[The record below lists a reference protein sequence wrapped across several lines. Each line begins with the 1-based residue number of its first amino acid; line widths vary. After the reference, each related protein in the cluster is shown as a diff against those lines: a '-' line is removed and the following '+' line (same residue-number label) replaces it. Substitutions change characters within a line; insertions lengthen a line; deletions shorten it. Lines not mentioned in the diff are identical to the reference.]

1 MQNAINDILA
11 NLVLAVVLLL
21 SAYALHYLKKGIAK
35 LKAEAQKIDNEEQ
48 RNLALMAIDRLDDVT
63 TKTVKAIEQ
72 TTAKELREAVKAGIT
87 SREQLIK
94 LSQDAFNQIFDQ
106 LEPEYLAVLA
116 TTLGDMDSYI
126 KNTIEAKVLELKG
139 AA

>member
-1 MQNAINDILA
+1 MQDYIND
-11 NLVLAVVLLL
+11 LL
-21 SAYALHYLKKGIAK
+21 SNFVLGIVTLMCAYSMYYIKKGIAK
-35 LKAEAQKIDNEEQ
+35 VKLEAQKIDNEEQ
-48 RNLALMAIDRLDDVT
+48 RDLALAAIDRLDDVT

-72 TTAKELREAVKAGIT
+72 TTAKELREAVKSGKT
-87 SREQLIK
+87 SRDELIR
-94 LSQDAFNQIFDQ
+94 LSQSAFDQIVNQ

-116 TTLGDMDSYI
+116 TTLGDMDDYI

>member
-1 MQNAINDILA
+1 MQNTINDILA
-11 NLVLAVVLLL
+11 NLVLGVVALLC
-21 SAYALHYLKKGIAK
+21 AYSMYYLKRGVAK
-35 LKAEAQKIDNEEQ
+35 FKAEAQKIDNEEQ
-48 RNLALMAIDRLDDVT
+48 RSLALAAINRLDDVA
-63 TKTVKAIEQ
+63 TKTVQAIEQ
-72 TTAKELREAVKAGIT
+72 TTARELREAVKAGIT

-94 LSQDAFNQIFDQ
+94 LSQDAFDQIVDQ

-116 TTLGDMDSYI
+116 TTLGDMDNYI

>member
-11 NLVLAVVLLL
+11 NLLLAIIMLL
-21 SAYALHYLKKGIAK
+21 SAYALHFLNRGVAK
-35 LKAEAQKIDNEEQ
+35 LKAETQKIDNEEQ
-48 RNLALMAIDRLDDVT
+48 RNLALMAIDRLNDVA
-63 TKTVKAIEQ
+63 TKTVNAIEQ
-72 TTAKELREAVKAGIT
+72 TTARELREAVKTGSIN
-87 SREQLIK
+87 REQLIR
-94 LSQDAFNQIFDQ
+94 LSQQAFDQIVDQ